1 MDGSETLTFTVQP
14 QAALTV
20 MDQSTGEVK
29 ALVGGRGDKTA
40 NKTLNRATDTT
51 RQPGSTFKI
60 IAAYAPALDAGG
72 LTLADVQDDAPYNY
86 GSGQGGAVNNY
97 DKRYRGF
104 TTLREGIIDSIN
116 VVAVKTLAQIGPSL
130 GYDYIR
136 NFGFTT
142 VGIDE
147 SGNETLALGGLT
159 NGVTNLELTAAY
171 ATIANSGTYIKPKFY
186 TRILDHD
193 GNATARQ
200 YGTGIAHRPE
210 GDHCMASDRR
220 HEGRH
225 DTGNRYLRPTFGSSM
240 AQAGKSG
247 TTTKNRDALFA
258 GFTPYYTCVVWGG
271 YDDNAVQNSGQT
283 TYPKK
288 IWKAVMS
295 RIHEDLPYADFEKPD
310 GIVTA
315 TVCKESGK
323 LAIDGVCTN
332 DPRGNMA
339 YTEYFATGTAPTDY
353 CDHHI
358 LANICAD
365 SGQLAG
371 ANCPNTYATGVYVIG
386 GSANTEDA
394 PYLLTEEALANT
406 CTMHNAPSTPYES
419 TPYTPVPG
427 VTDLPSQDTNTGTTD
442 NSTSP
447 GDSGTSTGEDQTTG
461 DNTGGS
467 AENTGDNADG
477 SQ

>member
-1 MDGSETLTFTVQP
+1 M
-14 QAALTV
+14 
-20 MDQSTGEVK
+20 
-29 ALVGGRGDKTA
+29 
-40 NKTLNRATDTT
+40 
-51 RQPGSTFKI
+51 
-60 IAAYAPALDAGG
+60 
-72 LTLADVQDDAPYNY
+72 
-86 GSGQGGAVNNY
+86 
-97 DKRYRGF
+97 
-104 TTLREGIIDSIN
+104 
-116 VVAVKTLAQIGPSL
+116 
-130 GYDYIR
+130 
-136 NFGFTT
+136 
-142 VGIDE
+142 
-147 SGNETLALGGLT
+147 
-159 NGVTNLELTAAY
+159 
-171 ATIANSGTYIKPKFY
+171 
-186 TRILDHD
+186 
-193 GNATARQ
+193 
-200 YGTGIAHRPE
+200 
-210 GDHCMASDRR
+210 
-220 HEGRH
+220 
-225 DTGNRYLRPTFGSSM
+225 
-240 AQAGKSG
+240 
-247 TTTKNRDALFA
+247 
-258 GFTPYYTCVVWGG
+258 VWGG

-427 VTDLPSQDTNTGTTD
+427 VTDLPSQDTI
-442 NSTSP
+442 P
-447 GDSGTSTGEDQTTG
+447 EPQTTAPPRVTAAHRRVRIRPPVTIPAALLRIPATTPTAVNKKMRPG
-461 DNTGGS
+461 FETLKTRAHLFYLSCFNS
-467 AENTGDNADG
+467 L
-477 SQ
+477 

>member
-1 MDGSETLTFTVQP
+1 
-14 QAALTV
+14 
-20 MDQSTGEVK
+20 
-29 ALVGGRGDKTA
+29 
-40 NKTLNRATDTT
+40 
-51 RQPGSTFKI
+51 
-60 IAAYAPALDAGG
+60 
-72 LTLADVQDDAPYNY
+72 
-86 GSGQGGAVNNY
+86 
-97 DKRYRGF
+97 
-104 TTLREGIIDSIN
+104 
-116 VVAVKTLAQIGPSL
+116 
-130 GYDYIR
+130 
-136 NFGFTT
+136 
-142 VGIDE
+142 
-147 SGNETLALGGLT
+147 
-159 NGVTNLELTAAY
+159 
-171 ATIANSGTYIKPKFY
+171 
-186 TRILDHD
+186 
-193 GNATARQ
+193 
-200 YGTGIAHRPE
+200 
-210 GDHCMASDRR
+210 
-220 HEGRH
+220 
-225 DTGNRYLRPTFGSSM
+225 
-240 AQAGKSG
+240 
-247 TTTKNRDALFA
+247 
-258 GFTPYYTCVVWGG
+258 
-271 YDDNAVQNSGQT
+271 
-283 TYPKK
+283 
-288 IWKAVMS
+288 MS

-315 TVCKESGK
+315 TVGKESGK

-386 GSANTEDA
+386 GSANTVDA